1 MHPAARSSVL
11 RPFRFLLLMWLFFSV
26 SFFFNIDLG
35 FLGILPRS
43 YFGTIGIF
51 TSPLVHGNL
60 NHISSNSVPVLF
72 LGTILY
78 FFYPNIAN
86 RIFLQCYF
94 FTNILVWFFGR
105 TFLHIGASGLIYGL
119 AFFLISIGFFEGK
132 FRALII
138 SISVLAV
145 YGSLVYTVFDFNQA
159 ISWESHVFGALVG
172 VTSAYSIK
180 KYGHLA

>member
-11 RPFRFLLLMWLFFSV
+11 RPFRLLMLMWLFFSV
-26 SFFFNIDLG
+26 SFFFNIDFG

-43 YFGTIGIF
+43 YFGLIGIF
-51 TSPLVHGNL
+51 TGPLVHGNL

-78 FFYPNIAN
+78 FFYPKIAN

-105 TFLHIGASGLIYGL
+105 TFLHIGASGLIYAL

-138 SISVLAV
+138 SIAVLAV
-145 YGSLVYTVFDFNQA
+145 YGSLIYTAFDFNQA
-159 ISWESHVFGALVG
+159 VSWESHLFGALVV